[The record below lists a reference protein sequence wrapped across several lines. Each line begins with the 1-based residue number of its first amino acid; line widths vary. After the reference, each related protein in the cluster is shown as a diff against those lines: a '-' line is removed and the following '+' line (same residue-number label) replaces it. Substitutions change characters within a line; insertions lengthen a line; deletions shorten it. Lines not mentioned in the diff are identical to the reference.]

1 VEDVQR
7 RLAAV
12 GNPARVAVTQV
23 NDRLVSALRDQRF
36 RATLFGSFAIVA
48 LVLACVGLYAVTAFE
63 VRLRRREM
71 GVRLALGATPGRLHR
86 FVLMSALW
94 PVVGGAAGGGLIA
107 WWAAEYLQAFVHQ
120 VDARDPGTL
129 VLVSAL
135 LVAAGALAAWLPA
148 REASRV
154 DPATVLRSE

>member
-1 VEDVQR
+1 MQR
-7 RLAAV
+7 RLTAV
-12 GNPARVAVTQV
+12 GNSGRVAATPV

-48 LVLACVGLYAVTAFE
+48 LALACVGLYAVTAFE

-71 GVRLALGATPGRLHR
+71 GVRLALGATPSRLRR
-86 FVLMSALW
+86 FVLMSAIR
-94 PVVGGAAGGGLIA
+94 PVAGGAAVGLLAA
-107 WWAAEYLQAFVHQ
+107 WWTAEHLQPFVHQ

-129 VLVSAL
+129 VLVAGL
-135 LVAAGALAAWLPA
+135 LVATGTLAAWLPA

-154 DPATVLRSE
+154 DPAVVLRSD